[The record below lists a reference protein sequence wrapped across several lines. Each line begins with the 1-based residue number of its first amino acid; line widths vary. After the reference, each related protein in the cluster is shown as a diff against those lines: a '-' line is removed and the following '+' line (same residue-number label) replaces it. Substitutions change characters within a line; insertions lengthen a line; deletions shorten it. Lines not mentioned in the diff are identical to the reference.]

1 MDVLSLD
8 QEVGAWD
15 SVLLD
20 PLTEDSFIANLHQRF
35 KRDHIYTYI
44 GNVLVSVNPYK
55 KLALYS
61 CELVKAYR
69 CRGPYQLPPH
79 IYAIAGSAYRFLR
92 DRNED
97 QCIVVSGESGAG
109 KTEAARIVLQFIALA
124 TGSSREIKIMKDRLV
139 QAGPLL
145 EAFGNAKTYR
155 NDNSSRFGK
164 YLDIEFDYK
173 GDPLGGTI
181 TNYLLEKSRVTC
193 QAQGE
198 RNFHIFYQLL
208 TGADIQLLKSLKL
221 QRNLDNYAFLRT
233 TRSHCLET
241 LDDKRDFQVTKR
253 AMETL
258 GFSQDDIVNVFKV
271 VASVLKLGNIGFIPT
286 NNIDGT
292 EGCTINNDYEL
303 FEVCQLLET
312 DMADLAASLTQRT
325 VSVCAPKCCSPLP
338 HLQKQGSPSKSMSR
352 ELYDVCD
359 LLGTEQSALHSA
371 MTSHSLGEGEDMVTA
386 DLSASEAT
394 YARDS
399 LCKALYSR
407 LFTWLVN
414 KINES
419 TKVKRYGKRKV
430 LGILDVY
437 GFEMFER
444 NGFEQFIINFCNEKL
459 HQVIMET
466 TLKEEQEEYAR
477 EGIEWSPVEFFNN
490 SVICDLIE
498 KNNHG
503 ILSML
508 DEECLKSGLLSDEV
522 FLTKLS
528 QCCSTSHSQCETRTS
543 SSPHR
548 NFLMTAN
555 SSDNS
560 LPANCFRLRHYA
572 GTVTYNVCGFV
583 DKNNDFLHR
592 DISLAMYRCEH
603 PLLRTLFPEG
613 NPKRSSLKRPAT
625 TGTQFKISISA
636 LMRNLSCKHPHYVRC
651 IKPNELKQPRI
662 FEMAL
667 VQHQVRYLG
676 LVETVRVR
684 RAGFCYRLPYQ
695 QFLARYKMLSLHTW
709 PSWRGVPVEGVSY
722 LIRDLPIPSGE
733 FAFGRTKLFMRSPR
747 TVYELEEFRR
757 VRLEDL
763 AVLLQKVWRGYRER
777 KAFLLKKRSQI
788 IIASA
793 WRSWRAREEYRILKH
808 RKQVEWAVAIIQRH
822 FIHWK
827 RRQFLLR
834 LTQQLPPETD
844 SPINRDWP
852 TCHRRLAEPS
862 LLLRRIHHKWRCHRY
877 RLRFDQ
883 TARNRMREKVTASII
898 FKDRKASYP
907 RSVSHPFLGDY
918 VRLRQNIQWKKACVE
933 TNDQYVVFADIINK
947 ITRSSGKF
955 VPILFVL
962 STSSMLI
969 LDQRTLQIKY
979 RVPAA
984 EIYRLSLS
992 PYLDDVAVFHVRAP
1006 SPTSDVTSH
1015 QNIPGCLFQSDLGK
1029 KKGDFVFQTG
1039 HVIEIVTKLFLVI
1052 QNAMGKPPEVNIS
1065 TEFEA
1070 NFGQQTVM
1078 FSFKCMGLPEVP
1090 PGQIRIVRKGNKM
1103 EVLV

>member
-1 MDVLSLD
+1 ACCS
-8 QEVGAWD
+8 
-15 SVLLD
+15 
-20 PLTEDSFIANLHQRF
+20 
-35 KRDHIYTYI
+35 
-44 GNVLVSVNPYK
+44 
-55 KLALYS
+55 
-61 CELVKAYR
+61 
-69 CRGPYQLPPH
+69 
-79 IYAIAGSAYRFLR
+79 YAIAGSAYRFLR
-92 DRNED
+92 HRNED

-109 KTEAARIVLQFIALA
+109 KTEAARIVLQFVALA
-124 TGSSREIKIMKDRLV
+124 PDQSREVKIMKERLV
-139 QAGPLL
+139 QTGPLL

-181 TNYLLEKSRVTC
+181 TNLPNYKINTVSVSGFQSRVTC

-221 QRNLDNYAFLRT
+221 QRNLDNYAFLRSS
-233 TRSHCLET
+233 RVHSLES
-241 LDDKRDFQVTKR
+241 LDDKQDFQVTKR
-253 AMETL
+253 ALETL
-258 GFSQDDIVNVFKV
+258 GFSQDDAVNIFKI

-292 EGCTINNDYEL
+292 EGCTISNDY
-303 FEVCQLLET
+303 
-312 DMADLAASLTQRT
+312 
-325 VSVCAPKCCSPLP
+325 
-338 HLQKQGSPSKSMSR
+338 
-352 ELYDVCD
+352 ELYDVCELMGSD
-359 LLGTEQSALHSA
+359 QTMLQGAL
-371 MTSHSLGEGEDMVTA
+371 TSRTLEESQEFVTA

-419 TKVKRYGKRKV
+419 TKVATNRYGKRKV

-459 HQVIMET
+459 HQVVMET
-466 TLKEEQEEYAR
+466 TLKEEQEEYVR
-477 EGIEWSPVEFFNN
+477 EGIEWTPIEFFNN
-490 SVICDLIE
+490 SVICELIE
-498 KNNHG
+498 TNNHG

-508 DEECLKSGLLSDEV
+508 DEECLKSGALSDEV
-522 FLTKLS
+522 FLSKLA
-528 QCCSTSHSQCETRTS
+528 QCCAGNSHCEVKGTTASQ
-543 SSPHR
+543 R
-548 NFLMTAN
+548 NFVTTPGT
-555 SSDNS
+555 SDNS
-560 LPANCFRLRHYA
+560 LPPNCFRLRHYA

-583 DKNNDFLHR
+583 DKNNDILHR
-592 DISLAMYRCEH
+592 DLSLAMYRCEH
-603 PLLRTLFPEG
+603 PLLKTLFPEG

-636 LMRNLSCKHPHYVRC
+636 LIRNLSCKQPHYVRC

-676 LVETVRVR
+676 LIETVRVR
-684 RAGFCYRLPYQ
+684 RSGFCYRLSYQ
-695 QFLARYKMLSLHTW
+695 QFLSRYKMLSLHTW
-709 PSWRGVPVEGVSY
+709 PNWQGPPVEGVSY

-733 FAFGRTKLFMRSPR
+733 FAFGRTKVFVRSPR
-747 TVYELEEFRR
+747 TVFELEEFRR
-757 VRLEDL
+757 ERLEDL
-763 AVLLQKVWRGYRER
+763 AVLLQKVWRGYRQKKE
-777 KAFLLKKRSQI
+777 FLLKKRSQVV
-788 IIASA
+788 IASA

-808 RKQVEWAVAIIQRH
+808 RKQVEWAVNIIQRH
-822 FIHWK
+822 YFRWK
-827 RRQFLLR
+827 RWQFLLR
-834 LTQQLPPETD
+834 LTRQLPPESE
-844 SPINRDWP
+844 SPISREWP
-852 TCHRRLAEPS
+852 PCHRRLAETS
-862 LLLRRIHHKWRCHRY
+862 LILRRIHHKWRCHRY
-877 RLRFDQ
+877 RLKFDQ

-918 VRLRQNIQWKKACVE
+918 VRLRQNIQWKKACIE

-1006 SPTSDVTSH
+1006 SPSSEVTSH
-1015 QNIPGCLFQSDLGK
+1015 QNIPGCLFQSDLSK

-1039 HVIEIVTKLFLVI
+1039 HVIEIVTKLFLVV
-1052 QNAMGKPPEVNIS
+1052 QNAIGKPPEVNIS

-1078 FSFKCMGLPEVP
+1078 FTFKCVGLPEVQ
-1090 PGQIRIVRKGNKM
+1090 PGQIRILRKGNKM

>member
-15 SVLLD
+15 SVLLE
-20 PLTEDSFIANLHQRF
+20 PLSEETFIANLHQRF

-61 CELVKAYR
+61 PDLVKAYH

-79 IYAIAGSAYRFLR
+79 IYAVAGAACRYLR
-92 DRNED
+92 DRSED
-97 QCIVVSGESGAG
+97 QCVVVSGESGAG
-109 KTEAARIVLQFIALA
+109 KTEAARIVLQFVSLSAGPARDLRPV
-124 TGSSREIKIMKDRLV
+124 RERLV

-181 TNYLLEKSRVTC
+181 TNYLLEKSRVTS
-193 QAQGE
+193 QASGE

-208 TGADIQLLKSLKL
+208 TGADIQLLKLLKL
-221 QRNLDNYAFLRT
+221 QRNLDNYAFLRQSRNHNST
-233 TRSHCLET
+233 G
-241 LDDKRDFQVTKR
+241 LDDKRDFIATKR

-258 GFSQDDIVNVFKV
+258 GFSQEDIVNVFKI
-271 VASVLKLGNIGFIPT
+271 VASVLKLGNINFIPT

-303 FEVCQLLET
+303 FDVCELLGSEAEHLGT
-312 DMADLAASLTQRT
+312 SLTQRT
-325 VSVCAPKCCSPLP
+325 LVVCPAKCCSPTPLR
-338 HLQKQGSPSKSMSR
+338 HGRASPSKHLPR
-352 ELYDVCD
+352 ELYEVCEIVGSNHD
-359 LLGTEQSALHSA
+359 ALQEA
-371 MTSHSLGEGEDMVTA
+371 MTSRIVEDGSEVVLA

-394 YARDS
+394 GARDS

-414 KINES
+414 RVNEGI
-419 TKVKRYGKRKV
+419 KAKRHGRRKV

-437 GFEMFER
+437 GFEMLER

-459 HQVIMET
+459 HQVVTESA
-466 TLKEEQEEYAR
+466 LREEQEEYAR
-477 EGIEWSPVEFFNN
+477 EGIEWTPVDFRSN
-490 SVICDLIE
+490 SAVCDLIE
-498 KNNHG
+498 RNHHG

-522 FLTKLS
+522 FLGKLA
-528 QCCSTSHSQCETRTS
+528 QCYVGSSHCEVRHRGGGS
-543 SSPHR
+543 SGGGG
-548 NFLMTAN
+548 
-555 SSDNS
+555 SDNN

-583 DKNNDFLHR
+583 DKNNDILHR
-592 DISLAMYRCEH
+592 NLSQAMYRCHH
-603 PLLRTLFPEG
+603 PLLKILFPEG

-625 TGTQFKISISA
+625 AGTQFKVSISA
-636 LMRNLSCKHPHYVRC
+636 LVRNLSCKHQHFIRC
-651 IKPNELKQPRI
+651 VKPNELKQPRI

-676 LVETVRVR
+676 LLETVRIR
-684 RAGFCYRLPYQ
+684 RSGFCYRLQYGL
-695 QFLARYKMLSLHTW
+695 FLARYKMLSPRTW
-709 PSWRGVPVEGVSY
+709 PSWHGPPVEGVSY
-722 LIRDLPIPSGE
+722 LLRDLPIPSGE
-733 FAFGRTKLFMRSPR
+733 FSFGRTKVFVRSPR

-763 AVLLQKVWRGYRER
+763 ATLVQKLWRGYRQR
-777 KAFLLKKRSQI
+777 KRFLLIRRSQI

-793 WRSWRAREEYRILKH
+793 WRSWRECRFGIPFDGRRHLWCLYRVAREEYRILKH
-808 RKQVEWAVAIIQRH
+808 RKLVEWAVGVIQRYY
-822 FIHWK
+822 IRWK
-827 RRQFLLR
+827 RKQFLLR
-834 LTQQLPPETD
+834 LYRQLPPDHE
-844 SPINRDWP
+844 SPVSRDWP
-852 TCHRRLAEPS
+852 PCPRRVSETS
-862 LLLRRIHHKWRCHRY
+862 QLLRRVHHRWRCHKY
-877 RLRFDQ
+877 RLQFDQ

-898 FKDRKASYP
+898 FKERKASYP

-918 VRLRQNIQWKKACVE
+918 VRLRQNVQWKRVCVE

-947 ITRSSGKF
+947 IARSSGKF

-979 RVPAA
+979 RVPAT

-992 PYLDDVAVFHVRAP
+992 PFLDDVAVFHVRA
-1006 SPTSDVTSH
+1006 
-1015 QNIPGCLFQSDLGK
+1015 SDLSK

-1039 HVIEIVTKLFLVI
+1039 HVIEIVTKLFLVV

-1078 FSFKCMGLPEVP
+1078 VSFKCMGLPEVQ
-1090 PGQIRIVRKGNKM
+1090 PGQIRITRKGNKM

>member
-44 GNVLVSVNPYK
+44 GDVVVSVNPYK

-61 CELVKAYR
+61 GELVKAYR

-109 KTEAARIVLQFIALA
+109 KTEAARIVLQFVALA
-124 TGSSREIKIMKDRLV
+124 SGQSREVMIMKERLV

-221 QRNLDNYAFLRT
+221 QRNLDNYAFLRSS
-233 TRSHCLET
+233 RIHSLEN
-241 LDDKRDFQVTKR
+241 LDDKQDFQVTRR
-253 AMETL
+253 ALETL
-258 GFSQDDIVNVFKV
+258 GFSQEDAVNVFKI

-292 EGCTINNDYEL
+292 EGCTINNDYEV
-303 FEVCQLLET
+303 FDVCQLLGTEFS
-312 DMADLAASLTQRT
+312 ALGSSLTQRT
-325 VSVCAPKCCSPLP
+325 ITVCATKCCSSPVP
-338 HLQKQGSPSKSMSR
+338 QQRFNSPSKNVTR
-352 ELYDVCD
+352 ELYDVCELVGSD
-359 LLGTEQSALHSA
+359 QATLQGA
-371 MTSHSLGEGEDMVTA
+371 MTSRTLEESQDFVTA

-419 TKVKRYGKRKV
+419 TKVKHYGKRKV

-459 HQVIMET
+459 HQVVMET
-466 TLKEEQEEYAR
+466 TLKEEQEEYVH
-477 EGIEWSPVEFFNN
+477 EGIEWTPIEFFNN
-490 SVICDLIE
+490 SVICELIE

-508 DEECLKSGLLSDEV
+508 DEECLKSGVLSDEV
-522 FLTKLS
+522 FLRKLA
-528 QCCSTSHSQCETRTS
+528 QCCADNSHCEVKGTAVS
-543 SSPHR
+543 HR
-548 NFLMTAN
+548 NFVTTPGA
-555 SSDNS
+555 SDNS
-560 LPANCFRLRHYA
+560 LPPNCFRLRHYA

-583 DKNNDFLHR
+583 DKNNDILHR
-592 DISLAMYRCEH
+592 DLSLAMYRCEH
-603 PLLRTLFPEG
+603 PLLKTLFPEG

-636 LMRNLSCKHPHYVRC
+636 LIRNLSCKHPHYVRC

-676 LVETVRVR
+676 LIETVRVR
-684 RAGFCYRLPYQ
+684 RSGFCYRLPYQ
-695 QFLARYKMLSLHTW
+695 QFLSRYKMLSLHTW
-709 PSWRGVPVEGVSY
+709 PNWQGPPVEGVSY

-733 FAFGRTKLFMRSPR
+733 FAFGRTKVFVRSPR
-747 TVYELEEFRR
+747 TVFELEEFRR
-757 VRLEDL
+757 ERLEDL
-763 AVLLQKVWRGYRER
+763 AVLLQKIWRGHRQR
-777 KAFLLKKRSQI
+777 KEFLLKKNSQVV
-788 IIASA
+788 IASA
-793 WRSWRAREEYRILKH
+793 WRSWRAREEYRILRH
-808 RKQVEWAVAIIQRH
+808 RKQVEWAVNIIQQH
-822 FIHWK
+822 YIHWK
-827 RRQFLLR
+827 RWQFLLR
-834 LTQQLPPETD
+834 LARQLPPESE
-844 SPINRDWP
+844 SPVNREWP
-852 TCHRRLAEPS
+852 SCHRRLTETS
-862 LLLRRIHHKWRCHRY
+862 IILRRIHHKWRCHKY
-877 RLRFDQ
+877 RLKFDQ

-898 FKDRKASYP
+898 FKERKASYP

-918 VRLRQNIQWKKACVE
+918 VRLRQNVQWKKACVE

-1006 SPTSDVTSH
+1006 
-1015 QNIPGCLFQSDLGK
+1015 QLR
-1029 KKGDFVFQTG
+1029 GD
-1039 HVIEIVTKLFLVI
+1039 E
-1052 QNAMGKPPEVNIS
+1052 PPEHS
-1065 TEFEA
+1065 W
-1070 NFGQQTVM
+1070 
-1078 FSFKCMGLPEVP
+1078 LPVSE
-1090 PGQIRIVRKGNKM
+1090 
-1103 EVLV
+1103 